1 MMMDPIADPLLSLYN
16 DGQIPSIPDSL
27 LFCNDDNLGGID
39 LDLPIPSPYKYEQE
53 TISNMTDN
61 PEFETE
67 LKNFLANFPSPDSS
81 SSSNDY
87 STIDLL
93 EDFPFSPVQNDS
105 NIEKNEPTLVPL
117 PLPPPPPPKKLP
129 VIINTTKLTNQHLP
143 KVVQLTKGNVV
154 YIQAPNNSNKS
165 QTNFIQLTNCLPTIL
180 INTLPTPTINEEAT
194 APPTTA
200 SIEDLPMD
208 DSEYTDMDHL
218 PMTPSTSSESPDERT
233 TTSPDITH
241 DNNYSKN
248 RLHRHQPYSLN
259 KNSSTMLTNLE
270 KLPSSGPL
278 LLTDEELKLIKQEG
292 YQIPTK
298 LPLNKTEEKILK
310 KIRRKIKNKISAQE
324 SRRKKKEYVDTLER
338 QIAKYIDENGALKER
353 VSTMEKNQRSLMQEL
368 QSLRSMVGKGTPA
381 TGKVLM
387 VLCLFFAVLFGIWS
401 PIVNKQ
407 SVDDFMR
414 SSNDGSSSQQKSVTS
429 SSSSS
434 SSSNNPDSSNNIRST
449 TTSKSLLDQQDLIK
463 QEPTYSNYI
472 PNNYK
477 SRVLLS
483 YDEHE
488 QHYHG
493 PYLPANNKQKLL
505 SSQQKLAAPGYTYSN
520 SVEKYMNKKFKL
532 THEEEQDEK
541 KNISI
546 QRLSSGCLKRPLNV
560 ECPPSIILSS
570 DSTYKTIRPNHTSN
584 YRINEKFVVIE
595 NSNEK
600 IDHDSSTIENKPLK
614 IIRVERTTPAIGN
627 DTLKLSHRTV
637 NE

>member
-1 MMMDPIADPLLSLYN
+1 MMMDSIVDPFLNLYN

-27 LFCNDDNLGGID
+27 LFSNDDNLGGID
-39 LDLPIPSPYKYEQE
+39 LDLPLPSPIKFED

-61 PEFETE
+61 PEFENE
-67 LKNFLANFPSPDSS
+67 LKKFLANFPSPDSS
-81 SSSNDY
+81 SSTNDN
-87 STIDLL
+87 SAIDILD
-93 EDFPFSPVQNDS
+93 DFPFSPLQNDTS
-105 NIEKNEPTLVPL
+105 IEKFQPTLLPP
-117 PLPPPPPPKKLP
+117 PLPPPRQLP
-129 VIINTTKLTNQHLP
+129 VIINTTKITNQHLP

-180 INTLPTPTINEEAT
+180 INTLPTPTVNEET
-194 APPTTA
+194 NA
-200 SIEDLPMD
+200 SVNTPSTSIDDLPMD
-208 DSEYTDMDHL
+208 DMEYNDLDHL

-233 TTSPDITH
+233 TGSPDITH

-248 RLHRHQPYSLN
+248 RLHRHQGFNSN
-259 KNSSTMLTNLE
+259 KSSSTMLTNLE
-270 KLPSSGPL
+270 KLPTSGPL
-278 LLTDEELKLIKQEG
+278 ILTDEELKLIKQEG

-298 LPLNKTEEKILK
+298 LPLNKTEEKVLK

-338 QIAKYIDENGALKER
+338 QIAKYMDENGALKER

-368 QSLRSMVGKGTPA
+368 QSLRTMVGKGTPT

-401 PIVNKQ
+401 PINNKQ

-414 SSNDGSSSQQKSVTS
+414 SSNDGSSSQQKSL
-429 SSSSS
+429 SSS
-434 SSSNNPDSSNNIRST
+434 SSSNGDSSSNMRST
-449 TTSKSLLDQQDLIK
+449 TTAKSLLEQQDLIK

-483 YDEHE
+483 FDEHDN
-488 QHYHG
+488 HYHG
-493 PYLPANNKQKLL
+493 PYLPANNKHKL
-505 SSQQKLAAPGYTYSN
+505 SSQPKPAAPGYSYSS
-520 SVEKYMNKKFKL
+520 SVEKYMNKRFKL
-532 THEEEQDEK
+532 AQDEEQEEK
-541 KNISI
+541 KDYST
-546 QRLSSGCLKRPLNV
+546 QRLSSGCLKRPLAA
-560 ECPPSIILSS
+560 ECSPSIILSS
-570 DSTYKTIRPNHTSN
+570 DVAYKTIRPNHTSH

-600 IDHDSSTIENKPLK
+600 LDHDSSIMESKPLK